1 MAGKSRKVNSRH
13 EILNYLTTE
22 RDRLRSVFHVR
33 KVAVIGS
40 FARDE
45 QTAKSDVDLL
55 LDLEEGTPGIAHI
68 KKELRRELEK
78 QFGRPVE
85 LASERYLKPY
95 YRDHI
100 INEAVYAFQG

>member
-1 MAGKSRKVNSRH
+1 
-13 EILNYLTTE
+13 
-22 RDRLRSVFHVR
+22 VR
-33 KVAVIGS
+33 KMAIIGS
-40 FARDE
+40 FAREE

-55 LDLEEGTPGIAHI
+55 LDLEEGTPDIARL
-68 KKELRRELEK
+68 KRSLRQELEK

-95 YRDHI
+95 YREQI

>member
-1 MAGKSRKVNSRH
+1 MTAKSRKVNTRH
-13 EILNYLTTE
+13 EILDYLTAE

-33 KVAVIGS
+33 KLAIIGS
-40 FARDE
+40 FAREE
-45 QTAKSDVDLL
+45 QTAQSDVDLL
-55 LDLEEGTPGIAHI
+55 LDLEEGTPGIAQI

-95 YRDHI
+95 YREQI